1 MRRPRQR
8 GPSSADLIRQTRVR
22 TLLCRY
28 GAYSRQVISKSNSA
42 YESSSALSVSRSSN
56 AASARSAALAV
67 NLSDPSTWSKSGK
80 ILHEDADLKLSRTQ
94 LGQVSA
100 LSRDLGGM
108 DKGLALSASQYVAL
122 ALSNGDLNSVE
133 AQRLKEQF
141 LHQLE
146 NDWGFAGQ
154 ENLSLGR
161 IRITIKKRD
170 NEPELIRRRAELE
183 RAELERKRLEE
194 LTSTRSVQR
203 VQRSQAQSSAVSSQ
217 VKSSQ
222 VSSSSTKVVQT
233 RVVKTVKRTV
243 QTVRVA

>member
-8 GPSSADLIRQTRVR
+8 GPSSADLVRQTRVR

-28 GAYSRQVISKSNSA
+28 GAYSRQLVAKSSSSS
-42 YESSSALSVSRSSN
+42 ESSSALAISRSSN
-56 AASARSAALAV
+56 AARSSALAV
-67 NLSDPSTWSKSGK
+67 NLSDPSTWSKSER

-94 LGQVSA
+94 LGQVQA
-100 LSRDLGGM
+100 ISRDLGGM
-108 DKGLALSASQYVAL
+108 DKGLALSAAQYVAL
-122 ALSNGDLNSVE
+122 ALSNGDLNSIE
-133 AQRLKEQF
+133 GQKLKEQF

-146 NDWGFAGQ
+146 HDWGFAGS

-161 IRITIKKRD
+161 IRITIKRKD

-194 LTSTRSVQR
+194 LTASRNVQR
-203 VQRSQAQSSAVSSQ
+203 VQRVQQAQSSAVSSQ
-217 VKSSQ
+217 VRSTQ

-243 QTVRVA
+243 QTVRAA